1 MNTIPAS
8 STMSTS
14 TSAPK
19 RTVAKKEKVTVT
31 ITPLEAA
38 PVVAEPVAATT
49 PAPKKRV
56 PSTSNSKTK
65 ADAPPVALTTPVVAE
80 PVAAASEPAPV
91 TDASASAVADSTW
104 NDDIT
109 GVTRHLATMRE
120 TLTSLF
126 TEVKRLEKKVARTI
140 KDASK
145 RRKNRVKV
153 DSNGEDVPK
162 RPTVF
167 NQPQNITDALN
178 HFLGQEKGTQMSRA
192 QVTKA
197 VTGYAKAHKLMEGHS
212 INTDAALN
220 TLLNPSGNLKDGEKL
235 NIFNLQTCL
244 RNHYIK
250 SVPVASAPVAH
261 ASA

>member
-8 STMSTS
+8 STMTS
-14 TSAPK
+14 SAP
-19 RTVAKKEKVTVT
+19 AKKRVGKTTTTVT

-38 PVVAEPVAATT
+38 PVAATPAPVVAAT
-49 PAPKKRV
+49 PAPKKR
-56 PSTSNSKTK
+56 SAAKK
-65 ADAPPVALTTPVVAE
+65 ADAPVAAAPVVAE
-80 PVAAASEPAPV
+80 VVAAASEPAPV
-91 TDASASAVADSTW
+91 ADASAAGAVSDSTW
-104 NDDIT
+104 NDDLT
-109 GVTRHLATMRE
+109 GVTRHLSTMRE

-145 RRKNRVKV
+145 RRKNRSKV
-153 DSNGEDVPK
+153 DANGEEAPK

-197 VTGYAKAHKLMEGHS
+197 VTGYAKTHKLMEGHS

-250 SVPVASAPVAH
+250 SAPVAST
-261 ASA
+261 SA

>member
-1 MNTIPAS
+1 MITIPAS
-8 STMSTS
+8 STMSSS

-19 RTVAKKEKVTVT
+19 RAPKTKATTTVT

-38 PVVAEPVAATT
+38 PVAAAPIEAPASKKRAPASKAKTVDAAVTPVA
-49 PAPKKRV
+49 
-56 PSTSNSKTK
+56 
-65 ADAPPVALTTPVVAE
+65 PV
-80 PVAAASEPAPV
+80 VAAASEPAPV
-91 TDASASAVADSTW
+91 ADAAAGTVADSTW
-104 NDDIT
+104 NDDLT

-153 DSNGEDVPK
+153 DANGDEAPK

-167 NQPQNITDALN
+167 NQPQVITDALN
-178 HFLGQEKGTQMSRA
+178 HFLGQEKGTKMSRA

-250 SVPVASAPVAH
+250 SAPVASAS
-261 ASA
+261 ASASA